1 MLHTAII
8 ALILLLSVQ
17 GVYYIL
23 FDLAQVNFK
32 SESQRSISEN
42 KGLGVITL
50 PLKIF
55 SQRAD
60 KNEIWVNGAL
70 YDISKYHIDGDR
82 VYVTVY
88 HDKDEEGWVKNI
100 TSIFEVSD
108 NNNLQG
114 QHISKVH
121 SNGFNDC
128 KILPNQYPDS
138 GIVALPPPKAMTHRF
153 CFYYLDGH
161 TSITSPPP
169 ESATT
174 C

>member
-1 MLHTAII
+1 MLHTGII

-23 FDLAQVNFK
+23 FDLAQVSFK

-42 KGLGVITL
+42 KNLGVITL
-50 PLKIF
+50 SLKIF

-60 KNEIWVNGAL
+60 KNEIWVDGAL

-108 NNNLQG
+108 NNLQG

-128 KILPNQYPDS
+128 KILPNPYRESGMASLYPIKD
-138 GIVALPPPKAMTHRF
+138 IPHRF
-153 CFYYLDGH
+153 CFYYLDGY

-169 ESATT
+169 ESVTT